1 MQSLGNDEM
10 TRNEAVRDAPAMK
23 QLELR
28 RHAPRDPM
36 ADRLSDAGRAR
47 AMDVGRAQQDIVYA
61 AVFVSPA
68 ERAAET
74 VAWFLRGAG
83 QQLPLVHMIVPGLA
97 GKDQTEGSPE
107 GLAAGVR
114 SLLEQ
119 VPEGGRGL
127 AISHTPFVERA
138 MLGLTGREPDP
149 MRECEGLLV
158 TLHDDGHVAIEELR
172 LPGSTSR

>member
-1 MQSLGNDEM
+1 MLK
-10 TRNEAVRDAPAMK
+10 AMK

-28 RHAPRDPM
+28 RHAPRDPA

-47 AMDVGRAQQDIVYA
+47 AMDVGRAQQDVAYT

-83 QQLPLVHMIVPGLA
+83 QQLPLLHVVVPGLA
-97 GKDQTEGSPE
+97 GKDETEGSPE
-107 GLAAGVR
+107 GMAAGIR
-114 SLLEQ
+114 SLLQ
-119 VPEGGRGL
+119 QLPDGGRGL

-138 MLGLTGREPDP
+138 ALGLTGREVEP
-149 MRECEGLLV
+149 MGECEGLLI
-158 TLHDDGHVAIEELR
+158 TLRDDGGLEVEELR
-172 LPGSTSR
+172 LPGSVAR